1 VTPGVPGTE
10 GPVPVPPGTPN
21 PLAERAL
28 PGFKMSQKREWTEF
42 LFKLWDLGAALDNS
56 VLKNS
61 ARGLLHL
68 IPADQ
73 SIKQELLSTCARI
86 AARREREA
94 EGLSNGA
101 TVDDAKKNGPCGDS
115 SPTEPDS
122 LDEIFFG
129 KSPSQVLY
137 YLEV

>member
-1 VTPGVPGTE
+1 
-10 GPVPVPPGTPN
+10 
-21 PLAERAL
+21 
-28 PGFKMSQKREWTEF
+28 MSQKREWTEF
-42 LFKLWDLGAALDNS
+42 LFKLWDLEAALDNS

-68 IPADQ
+68 IQAYQ
-73 SIKQELLSTCARI
+73 SIKQELMSTCARI

-94 EGLSNGA
+94 EGLLNGA
-101 TVDDAKKNGPCGDS
+101 TVNDAKKNGPCGYS